1 MTRPGCGVPW
11 WLVPGL
17 VAGLVTGA
25 LVTGAL
31 VTGPVAGA
39 AQ

>member
-1 MTRPGCGVPW
+1 MTRPGCGAPW
-11 WLVPGL
+11 WLVAGALVPG
-17 VAGLVTGA
+17 V